1 MELTFNFAV
10 GGVFPYEVAGPDAV
24 LLGAGRA
31 TSALPVT
38 VKAGLS
44 LLSPAITSAGGVD
57 SERWNEVKPA

>member
-31 TSALPVT
+31 TSALPV
-38 VKAGLS
+38 
-44 LLSPAITSAGGVD
+44 SAVSGHHVSRWSGF
-57 SERWNEVKPA
+57 SERHERWNEVKPA